1 MNLLLIS
8 VVMAALSQAPPAIV
22 QETTEWCR
30 PAITHVLGKIT
41 VNCIG
46 VDPMALQRLN
56 AELSQKNLQLADT
69 IREADEWAARYAV
82 LAAQL
87 NKAGDDSALSRQAM
101 QYLRAG
107 KLEKAGTVLDQ
118 ILGVEEPNVD
128 LVAVHQYNRAQLYE
142 LQFRPQDALPHFE
155 KAYQYRSGDVQFG
168 LGYAGALIQESNFQ
182 RAEPVLSATLTRARE
197 LEKTNPAAYRPYTA
211 GTLNNLANLY
221 SRIQRL
227 KEAEAAYQEALQIW
241 RELAN
246 TNPAAYRSDIAM
258 TLDALGSLYRDTQRP
273 KEAEAAYLETLDIDR
288 ELAQANPAA
297 YQPRLSE
304 TLNNLA
310 VLYKRTQRLHQ
321 AETAYQEALGI
332 DRQLAKENPAAYQD
346 HVALALNNLGNLYRV
361 ERRPEEAYAAYLE
374 ALEIRRGLAKADP
387 AAYQPY
393 LAGTLN
399 NLALLYATTGRRAE
413 AQSAY
418 QESLDLYRRSA
429 ESNPAAYKPYVATA
443 LSNLAALHADVGSLG
458 RAQTEIE
465 EAVIIRREQWQAN
478 PEAAGN
484 ELAKS
489 LIIQAHVLTATH
501 QPPSVICPVLR
512 EARTVADDPELK
524 EMAGDAGATDCK
536 AP

>member
-1 MNLLLIS
+1 
-8 VVMAALSQAPPAIV
+8 
-22 QETTEWCR
+22 
-30 PAITHVLGKIT
+30 

-69 IREADEWAARYAV
+69 IREADEWAARMLCSRHSSTRRATT
-82 LAAQL
+82 
-87 NKAGDDSALSRQAM
+87 ALSRDRRRNTCA
-101 QYLRAG
+101 RG

-211 GTLNNLANLY
+211 GTLNNVANLY

-288 ELAQANPAA
+288 QLAQANPAA

-374 ALEIRRGLAKADP
+374 ALEIRRDSRKRIRLPINPTSQEPLTIWRFCTPLP
-387 AAYQPY
+387 AS
-393 LAGTLN
+393 
-399 NLALLYATTGRRAE
+399 GRKHSRVSRIA
-413 AQSAY
+413 
-418 QESLDLYRRSA
+418 
-429 ESNPAAYKPYVATA
+429 
-443 LSNLAALHADVGSLG
+443 
-458 RAQTEIE
+458 
-465 EAVIIRREQWQAN
+465 
-478 PEAAGN
+478 
-484 ELAKS
+484 
-489 LIIQAHVLTATH
+489 
-501 QPPSVICPVLR
+501 
-512 EARTVADDPELK
+512 
-524 EMAGDAGATDCK
+524 
-536 AP
+536 